1 MRQYKNPHKGAQQQN
16 KGSWGMYLAYRNL
29 GQYAA
34 PWSTYGDG
42 VDGGQKGWEV
52 GTGYTL
58 FKNVRRHARRIGS
71 NTLAFLTV
79 FAFLSALL
87 IVLVP
92 QLIVGVTAFVDNLS
106 AFAANA
112 STTLPDIK
120 LFGVDVNLVGIIA
133 TPEDMNLQAM
143 YLLSVGQFYTYDY
156 TPDVRYQSSG
166 RSSVAMNSFLSGTLS
181 QNFGKFLHE
190 MGLNNEKWSFGTSVA
205 TGQEGWNDMDVEGLF
220 SAKLLGGRLFIDGN
234 LGYRD
239 RAAYTSNL
247 VGDFTARYLLN
258 PAGTIQLKAYSE
270 SNDRYFTRHS
280 LTTQGGGILFKRDFN
295 NLKQLFKRK
304 PRQKKTASS
313 ECMYFRICR

>member
-1 MRQYKNPHKGAQQQN
+1 M
-16 KGSWGMYLAYRNL
+16 
-29 GQYAA
+29 
-34 PWSTYGDG
+34 
-42 VDGGQKGWEV
+42 
-52 GTGYTL
+52 
-58 FKNVRRHARRIGS
+58 
-71 NTLAFLTV
+71 
-79 FAFLSALL
+79 
-87 IVLVP
+87 
-92 QLIVGVTAFVDNLS
+92 
-106 AFAANA
+106 
-112 STTLPDIK
+112 
-120 LFGVDVNLVGIIA
+120 
-133 TPEDMNLQAM
+133 
-143 YLLSVGQFYTYDY
+143 GQFYTYDY

-304 PRQKKTASS
+304 PRQKKTAK
-313 ECMYFRICR
+313 RTPAKR